1 MTSQCDW
8 EIRVKRENKKEKNTH
23 LHKLTACMDP
33 PIHLL
38 DLTSR
43 STPSTISSNFNFQIQ
58 SIDTTDSKVS
68 STMAKLRVSEPQQFS
83 ESY

>member
-1 MTSQCDW
+1 MD
-8 EIRVKRENKKEKNTH
+8 H
-23 LHKLTACMDP
+23 L
-33 PIHLL
+33 IHLL

-43 STPSTISSNFNFQIQ
+43 STTSTISSNFNFQIQ